1 MDKYT
6 YYFSKNNE
14 VKEFKSLE
22 ECAKYA
28 KVSKWDV
35 LNGCNQKSKNPEYNK
50 CFYRLLMN
58 KYDNTKFLKNNPRNE
73 NGEFILKN
81 KIPGVTE
88 QSERDGILVEYIPT
102 GNIYMNILEASD
114 AIQVNAGLIL
124 KALKNRG
131 TERQNFRVAFHDMTH
146 QFENGVMDMLWYSP
160 TFDARKIDKNN
171 LGTETSEILERYLYE
186 QNESVLTAEEV
197 MEDSPIEYYDIYGD
211 LSSEFKS
218 IMEASHFLRLH
229 PMLILQVINNTSP
242 LNGRFKLL

>member
-6 YYFSKNNE
+6 YYFHKGNE

-22 ECAKYA
+22 ECADYA
-28 KVSKWDV
+28 GVSKWDV
-35 LNGCNQKSKNPEYNK
+35 LNGCNQKSKTPEYNK

-58 KYDNTKFLKNNPRNE
+58 KYDNTKFIKNNPRNE

-88 QSERDGILVEYIPT
+88 QSERDGILVEHIPT

-171 LGTETSEILERYLYE
+171 IGTETSEILERYMYE
-186 QNESVLTAEEV
+186 QNESSLTAEEV

-229 PMLILQVINNTSP
+229 PMMILQVINNTSP

>member
-6 YYFSKNNE
+6 YYFHKGNE

-22 ECAKYA
+22 ECADYA
-28 KVSKWDV
+28 GVSKWDV
-35 LNGCNQKSKNPEYNK
+35 LNGCNQKSKTPEYNK

-58 KYDNTKFLKNNPRNE
+58 KYDNTKFIKNNPRNE

-88 QSERDGILVEYIPT
+88 QSERDGILVEHIPT

-186 QNESVLTAEEV
+186 QNESSLTAEEV

-229 PMLILQVINNTSP
+229 PMMILQVINNTSP

>member
-6 YYFSKNNE
+6 YYFHKGNE

-22 ECAKYA
+22 ECADHA
-28 KVSKWDV
+28 GVSKWDV
-35 LNGCNQKSKNPEYNK
+35 LNGCNQKSKTPEYNK

-88 QSERDGILVEYIPT
+88 QSERDGILVEHIPT

-171 LGTETSEILERYLYE
+171 LGTETNEILERYLYE
-186 QNESVLTAEEV
+186 QNESGLTAEEV

-229 PMLILQVINNTSP
+229 PMMILQVINNTSP

>member
-6 YYFSKNNE
+6 YYFHKGNE

-22 ECAKYA
+22 ECADYA
-28 KVSKWDV
+28 GVSKWDV
-35 LNGCNQKSKNPEYNK
+35 LNGCNQKSKTPEYNK

-58 KYDNTKFLKNNPRNE
+58 KYDNTKFIKNNPRNE

-88 QSERDGILVEYIPT
+88 QSERDGILVEHIPT

-146 QFENGVMDMLWYSP
+146 QFENGVIDMLWYSP

-171 LGTETSEILERYLYE
+171 LGTETSKILERYLYE
-186 QNESVLTAEEV
+186 QKESCLTAEEV
-197 MEDSPIEYYDIYGD
+197 MEDSPIEYYDIYCA
-211 LSSEFKS
+211 
-218 IMEASHFLRLH
+218 I
-229 PMLILQVINNTSP
+229 
-242 LNGRFKLL
+242 